1 MIKHYR
7 RAGGRFYTAERER
20 PGVIDRERL
29 RTTDRMAVALDA
41 VAAGIDAAR
50 PEHVLRDTV
59 GVADGVLTVG
69 DATYDLAAYDDVVV
83 LGAGNAAG
91 RIASHL
97 AEALGPA
104 LSTGLVVTDDPA
116 PAGPVAVVEGT
127 HPVPSEA
134 NRDGTRRLLEL
145 ARAADADSLVVV
157 VATGGGS
164 ALLTATAEGV
174 ALGDLR
180 ALTDALVRSGAP
192 IDRVN
197 AVRKHVS
204 AVKGG
209 RLARELAPATTVGI
223 VFSDVTSDDPS
234 VVASGPIS
242 PDPTTYDDARAVLS
256 ASGIDAPES
265 VRAHLDRG
273 AAGDVPETPGPE
285 DPAFDDVSVH
295 VLADNATA
303 VAAASEVCANR
314 GFDPVVLS
322 SSIRG
327 ESQAAAVTHVAVAE
341 EIRRRGRPA
350 DPPAAIVSGGETTV
364 AVGADGGTGG
374 PNQEFALRA
383 ATELPDG
390 VVCCAV
396 DSDGLDGPTDA
407 AGAVVDADSVP
418 DPRDARAALAAHDA
432 YGYLD
437 ERDAL
442 VRTGA
447 TGTNVNDL
455 RVLLVPA

>member
-1 MIKHYR
+1 M
-7 RAGGRFYTAERER
+7 GRER

-29 RTTDRMAVALDA
+29 RTTGRISVALDA

-50 PEHVLRDTV
+50 PERVLRDAV

-97 AEALGPA
+97 VEVLEPTPSG
-104 LSTGLVVTDDPA
+104 GVVITDDPV
-116 PAGPVAVVEGT
+116 PAGPVTVVEGT
-127 HPVPSEA
+127 HPVPSA
-134 NRDGTRRLLEL
+134 PNRDGTRRLLER

-164 ALLTATAEGV
+164 ALLAAPVEGV
-174 ALGDLR
+174 ALADLR
-180 ALTDALVRSGAP
+180 DLTDALVRSGAP
-192 IDRVN
+192 IDRIN

-242 PDPTTYDDARAVLS
+242 PDPTTYDDARGVLS
-256 ASGIDAPES
+256 AYGIDAPEP
-265 VRAHLDRG
+265 VRAHLHRG
-273 AAGDVPETPGPE
+273 VDGDVPETPGPS
-285 DPAFDDVSVH
+285 DRSFDDVSVH

-303 VAAASEVCANR
+303 VAAARAVCAAR
-314 GFDPVVLS
+314 GFDPIVLS

-341 EIRRRGRPA
+341 EIRRRGSPVE
-350 DPPAAIVSGGETTV
+350 PPAAILSGGETTV

-374 PNQEFALRA
+374 PNQEFVLRA
-383 ATELPDG
+383 GLDLPDG
-390 VVCCAV
+390 VICCAV
-396 DSDGLDGPTDA
+396 DTDGIDGPTDA
-407 AGAVVDADSVP
+407 AGAVVDADSIV
-418 DPRDARAALAAHDA
+418 DRRDARAALAAHDA
-432 YGYLD
+432 YRYLD
-437 ERDAL
+437 DRDAL
-442 VRTGA
+442 LRTGP

-455 RVLLVPA
+455 RVLLVPE